1 MTALSPE
8 TESVGIGDCSIALYD
23 IRSPSRPPVVF
34 LHGIGCSKAVWS
46 RVLGRLPEEWRLI
59 AYDSR
64 GAGESKESSPGPL
77 SLEVYAADLRALLHA
92 RAAEDRPVLVGHSLG
107 ASVALQFALTWPDV
121 PAALVLIGAEAGL
134 CRLGAMMQER
144 ASAIAVSGMRGWIE
158 GPWRKAPPFSEASVA
173 AEPGLLDTY
182 AQMLYQTGAERYAR
196 AVAAI
201 IESPDLT
208 GSVGRIELP
217 SLVLIGG
224 HDDRTL
230 PSFGWQLAEL
240 LPNGRGVELPNV
252 GHTLPMEA
260 PQRVAEE
267 LITFVRANS

>member
-8 TESVGIGDCSIALYD
+8 TEHVSIGDCGIALYD
-23 IRSPSRPPVVF
+23 IRSGNRPPVVF

-46 RVLGRLPEEWRLI
+46 RILGRLPEEWRLI

-77 SLEVYAADLRALLHA
+77 SLDLYVSDLRALLHA
-92 RAAEDRPVLVGHSLG
+92 RGAEDRPVLVGHSLG
-107 ASVALQFALTWPDV
+107 ASVVLQFALTWPEI

-144 ASAIAVSGMRGWIE
+144 ASAIAASGMRGWIE
-158 GPWRKAPPFSEASVA
+158 GPWRKAPPFSEASRA
-173 AEPGLLDTY
+173 AEPGLVDTY

-196 AVAAI
+196 AVTAI
-201 IESPDLT
+201 VESPDLT
-208 GSVGRIELP
+208 GFVGRIELP
-217 SLVLIGG
+217 ALVLIGG
-224 HDDRTL
+224 DDDRTL
-230 PSFGWQLAEL
+230 PRFGRELAER
-240 LPNGRGVELPNV
+240 LPNGRAVELPNV

-260 PQRVAEE
+260 PGQVAEE
-267 LITFVRANS
+267 LIRFVGANS